1 MTQEAILTRDGFD
14 AAIFDFDGVV
24 ADTASLHAQ
33 AWKSVFD
40 TLLSMDKKDGG
51 EKLGHVLSPFDPGED
66 YRLFVEGKPRIDG
79 VRDFLRSRNILLPEG
94 RDADPPG
101 LKTLYGLGNWK
112 NRIFQKYLQDEGV
125 KIADSLAVL
134 LQELKRHG
142 FRCAVISASRNC
154 TAILEMVGLAE
165 RFDAKVDGLD
175 TERLGIPGKPNP
187 GIFLEAAERL
197 AAEPR
202 RCVVIEDS
210 LTGVE
215 AAKSGGFGLVVGLA
229 AGEKQAGLLGRGG
242 ADIVIADLSE
252 LSVVGSA
259 PLPLRETGT
268 GRMPSA
274 LDSREAIL
282 AEARGRRFALF
293 LDYDGTLTPIVDAP
307 DRALLSPGA
316 RRLITRLAKICPV
329 AVVSGRDLRDIRRLV
344 GVNSLMY
351 AGSHGFEISGPG
363 GVRSENEAAEDY
375 LPDLD
380 GAEGEL
386 RAELRGVRGFL
397 VERKRFSIAVHYRL
411 VAEEDAAAVEKA
423 VNGVAA
429 GHPRLRKT
437 YGKKVFELQPDL
449 EWNKGEAV
457 LSLLRELGLDGGG
470 VLPLFIGDDVTDEDA
485 FRALRGRGV
494 TVAVQEQARPTE
506 ARYTLHNPGEV
517 LEFLGMILE
526 IAKGGVPHV

>member
-1 MTQEAILTRDGFD
+1 MGRATTATVTRDVFD
-14 AAIFDFDGVV
+14 AVIFDFDGVV
-24 ADTASLHAQ
+24 ADTASVHAR
-33 AWKSVFD
+33 AWTSMFD
-40 TLLSMDKKDGG
+40 TFLSMDRRADGV
-51 EKLGHVLSPFDPGED
+51 KLGHDLSPFDPVDD
-66 YRLFVEGKPRIDG
+66 YLRYVDGKPRIDG
-79 VRDFLRSRNILLPEG
+79 VRDFLRSRSILVPEG
-94 RDADPPG
+94 RDTDPPG
-101 LKTLYGLGNWK
+101 LRTLYGLGNWK
-112 NRIFQKYLQDEGV
+112 NRLFRKYLEEEGV
-125 KIADSLAVL
+125 RIAEPLAGI
-134 LQELKRHG
+134 LQDLKRRG
-142 FRCAVISASRNC
+142 FRSAVISASKNC
-154 TAILEMVGLAE
+154 TAILETTGLAGH
-165 RFDAKVDGLD
+165 FDAKVDGLD
-175 TERLGIPGKPNP
+175 AERLGIPGKPDP
-187 GIFLEAAERL
+187 GIFFEAAARL

-210 LTGVE
+210 LAGLE

-229 AGEKQAGLLGRGG
+229 AGEKQVALLRRGG

-252 LSVVGSA
+252 ISVVGSA
-259 PLPLRETGT
+259 ALRETGA

-293 LDYDGTLTPIVDAP
+293 LDYDGTLTPIVDTP
-307 DRALLSPGA
+307 DRALLSPKV

-344 GVNSLMY
+344 GVDSLVY
-351 AGSHGFEISGPG
+351 AGSHGFEISGPE
-363 GVRSENEAAEDY
+363 GVRSENEAAGDH

-386 RAELRGVRGFL
+386 KAELQGVRGCL

-411 VAEEDAAAVEKA
+411 VAGEEVSAVEKA

-457 LSLLRELGLDGGG
+457 LYLLRELGLDGGD

-494 TVAVQEQARPTE
+494 TVAVQEQERPTE

-517 LEFLGMILE
+517 VEFLGLILE
-526 IAKGGVPHV
+526 VAKGGVPHV